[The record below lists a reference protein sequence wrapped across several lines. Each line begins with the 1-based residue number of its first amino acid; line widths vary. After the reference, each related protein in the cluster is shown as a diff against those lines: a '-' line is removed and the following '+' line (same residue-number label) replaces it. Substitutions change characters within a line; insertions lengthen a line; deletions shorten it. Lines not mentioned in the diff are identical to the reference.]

1 MSTPLMRPVERL
13 TPADVARPSILAHA
27 AGMLRGPA
35 RVALLF
41 VGATGAVTLGQV
53 LAVLITHC

>member
-1 MSTPLMRPVERL
+1 MRPVERL